1 MAVHQP
7 LEEKVKDLENAI
19 RELVY
24 LQHKNEMQIGQL
36 TLEMKAFKDEMLAFK
51 DEMKDFKDEMKAF
64 KDEMLVFKDEM
75 KAFKDEMKDFK
86 DEMLDF
92 KDEMKDFK
100 DEMLS
105 FKDEMKGFKDEMKH
119 FKDEMKVFKDEIL
132 IFKYGVETFKDE
144 MKGFKD
150 EMLAFKDEMQEFKDE
165 MKAFKDEMKEFKDE
179 MQAFKDEL
187 RDENRRMN
195 KRWGEISNKLGT
207 LVEDIVAPAI
217 DPMIEKY
224 FGMEPIETSIRV
236 RRRKG
241 NLKAEFDAVAIC
253 EHCVFLFEVKSTP
266 RKDYIKEFFELQ
278 IPRFKQ
284 LYPEYASK
292 KLYPVFASL
301 RIEQPEVDFCTENG
315 IYAMAYREWDYMDLL
330 NYEELEPQRRA

>member
-7 LEEKVKDLENAI
+7 VEEKVKDLENAI

-51 DEMKDFKDEMKAF
+51 GEMKDFKDEMKDFKDEMLAFKDEMKGFKDEMKVF

-86 DEMLDF
+86 DEMLAF
-92 KDEMKDFK
+92 KN
-100 DEMLS
+100 
-105 FKDEMKGFKDEMKH
+105 EMKG
-119 FKDEMKVFKDEIL
+119 
-132 IFKYGVETFKDE
+132 FKDE

-150 EMLAFKDEMQEFKDE
+150 EMLAFKDEMLIFKDGVETFKDE
-165 MKAFKDEMKEFKDE
+165 MKGFKDEMKEFKNE

-241 NLKAEFDAVAIC
+241 NLKTEFDAIAIC

-278 IPRFKQ
+278 IPRFRQ
-284 LYPEYASK
+284 LYPEFESK

-330 NYEELEPQRRA
+330 NYEELEPQRKA

>member
-7 LEEKVKDLENAI
+7 LEEKVKELENAI

-51 DEMKDFKDEMKAF
+51 DEMKDFKDEM
-64 KDEMLVFKDEM
+64 
-75 KAFKDEMKDFK
+75 
-86 DEMLDF
+86 LDF

-105 FKDEMKGFKDEMKH
+105 FKDEMKGFKDEMLA
-119 FKDEMKVFKDEIL
+119 FKDEMKDFKDEML
-132 IFKYGVETFKDE
+132 AFKDE

-150 EMLAFKDEMQEFKDE
+150 EMLSFKDEMKEFKDE

-224 FGMEPIETSIRV
+224 FGMEPIQTSIRV

-253 EHCVFLFEVKSTP
+253 ENCVFLFEVKSTP
-266 RKDYIKEFFELQ
+266 RKDYIKEFLELQ
-278 IPRFKQ
+278 IPRFRQ

>member
-7 LEEKVKDLENAI
+7 LEEKVKELENAI

-36 TLEMKAFKDEMLAFK
+36 TLEMKEFKNEMRDFKDEMLAFK
-51 DEMKDFKDEMKAF
+51 DEMKDFKDEMLA
-64 KDEMLVFKDEM
+64 FKDEM

-86 DEMLDF
+86 DEMKVFKDEMLIFKDGVETFKVEMKGF

-100 DEMLS
+100 DEMRL
-105 FKDEMKGFKDEMKH
+105 
-119 FKDEMKVFKDEIL
+119 
-132 IFKYGVETFKDE
+132 
-144 MKGFKD
+144 
-150 EMLAFKDEMQEFKDE
+150 
-165 MKAFKDEMKEFKDE
+165 FKDE

-224 FGMEPIETSIRV
+224 FGMEPIETSIRI

-241 NLKAEFDAVAIC
+241 NLKAEFDAIAIC

-266 RKDYIKEFFELQ
+266 RKDYIKEFLELQ
-278 IPRFKQ
+278 IPRFRQ
-284 LYPEYASK
+284 LYPEFESK
-292 KLYPVFASL
+292 RLYPVFASL

-330 NYEELEPQRRA
+330 NYEELEPQRKA

>member
-7 LEEKVKDLENAI
+7 VEEKVKELEAAI

-36 TLEMKAFKDEMLAFK
+36 TLEMKDFKDEMKAFKDEMKAFKDEMKAFKDEMWAFKDEMKAFKDEMLAFK
-51 DEMKDFKDEMKAF
+51 DEMKAFKDEMLAFKDEMKAF
-64 KDEMLVFKDEM
+64 KDEML
-75 KAFKDEMKDFK
+75 AFKDEM
-86 DEMLDF
+86 EDF
-92 KDEMKDFK
+92 KDEMK
-100 DEMLS
+100 
-105 FKDEMKGFKDEMKH
+105 
-119 FKDEMKVFKDEIL
+119 
-132 IFKYGVETFKDE
+132 
-144 MKGFKD
+144 
-150 EMLAFKDEMQEFKDE
+150 
-165 MKAFKDEMKEFKDE
+165 
-179 MQAFKDEL
+179 AFKDEL

-224 FGMEPIETSIRV
+224 FGMEPIETSIRI

-241 NLKAEFDAVAIC
+241 SLKAEFDAVAIC
-253 EHCVFLFEVKSTP
+253 ENSVFLFEVKSTP
-266 RKDYIKEFFELQ
+266 RKAYIKEFLELQ
-278 IPRFKQ
+278 IPKFRQ
-284 LYPEYASK
+284 LYPEFESK

-330 NYEELEPQRRA
+330 NYEEIGPQRKS